1 MTRTVFPSICIAQD
15 NPQFP
20 DYLRHIPNPPKLLYC
35 RGNVDLLDR
44 PAIAVVG
51 TRKMTSY
58 GGQAADAVA
67 QELVRAGVVVVSG
80 MALGVDARAH
90 TSTLDAGGST
100 IAVLGS
106 GIDTLTPFTN
116 ERLGR
121 RILENKGLVVSEY
134 PGTYPADQWTFPAR
148 NRIISGL
155 SLGVVIIEAD
165 RESGS
170 LITARHALEQ
180 GRDVFAVPGNIFAAS
195 SSGTNYLIA
204 QGARPVLAASD
215 IVQEYVERG
224 LVPTAETR
232 ELPTLND
239 PVASAI
245 FAILAS
251 SGPQHIDVLVRETK
265 FDVAR
270 ISGTLSLL
278 ELRGIVASDGR
289 GTWTAKK

>member
-1 MTRTVFPSICIAQD
+1 MNRTASDSISIAQD
-15 NPQFP
+15 HSQFP

-35 RGNVDLLDR
+35 RGNVELLR
-44 PAIAVVG
+44 GPAIAVVG

-58 GGQAADAVA
+58 GGQAADAIV

-80 MALGVDARAH
+80 LALGVDARAH
-90 TSTLDAGGST
+90 ASTLDAGGAT

-106 GIDTLTPFTN
+106 GIDTITPFNN
-116 ERLGR
+116 ERLGN
-121 RILENKGLVVSEY
+121 RILEHNGLIVSEY
-134 PGTYPADQWTFPAR
+134 PGTYPADQWTFPKR
-148 NRIISGL
+148 NRIISGI
-155 SLGVVIIEAD
+155 SLGVIVIEAD

-195 SSGTNYLIA
+195 SAGTNHLIA
-204 QGARPVLAASD
+204 QGARPVLTASD
-215 IVQEYVERG
+215 ITQEYAERG
-224 LVPTAETR
+224 LIRTR
-232 ELPTLND
+232 TPAQLPTLND

-245 FAILAS
+245 FAILTH
-251 SGPQHIDVLVRETK
+251 SGPQHVDALVRETK

-278 ELRGIVASDGR
+278 ELRGMVISDGR
-289 GTWTAKK
+289 GMWTAKK